1 MISKTKLDS
10 SSFPAGQ
17 FLLDDYIKPFRI
29 DRSRMR
35 IALV

>member
-17 FLLDDYIKPFRI
+17 FLVDGYIKPFRI